1 MQINQLQNLSSNLR
15 SLKSRADKLD
25 VDLSKLSVVVKNDI
39 VKKDVDNGQI
49 ENMEDRIPDITN
61 LSSSTTVNAK
71 TKKIKNQIPSITNLV
86 ITNPLNPKIN
96 ELKNKI
102 LNITNLAITTA
113 LENKQDNNRKFSFKI
128 AQTNLESKIDVA
140 KKIK

>member
-1 MQINQLQNLSSNLR
+1 MQNLSSNLR

-25 VDLSKLSVVVKNDI
+25 VDLSKLSVVEKNDI
-39 VKKDVDNGQI
+39 VKKDVYNGQI

-61 LSSSTTVNAK
+61 LSSSTTLNAK
-71 TKKIKNQIPSITNLV
+71 TKKIKNQIPSVTNLV

-113 LENKQDNNRKFSFKI
+113 LENK
-128 AQTNLESKIDVA
+128 
-140 KKIK
+140 

>member
-1 MQINQLQNLSSNLR
+1 MQNLPSNLR

-25 VDLSKLSVVVKNDI
+25 VDLRKLSAVVKNDI
-39 VKKDVDNGQI
+39 VKKDVYNGQI

-61 LSSSTTVNAK
+61 LSSSTTLNAK
-71 TKKIKNQIPSITNLV
+71 TKKIKNQIPSVTNLV

-113 LENKQDNNRKFSFKI
+113 LENKLDNNRKFSFKI

>member
-25 VDLSKLSVVVKNDI
+25 VDLSKLSAVVKNDI
-39 VKKDVDNGQI
+39 VKKDVYNGQI

-61 LSSSTTVNAK
+61 LSSSTTLNAK
-71 TKKIKNQIPSITNLV
+71 TKKIKNQIPSVTNLV

>member
-25 VDLSKLSVVVKNDI
+25 VDLSKLSAVVKNDI
-39 VKKDVDNGQI
+39 VKKDVYNGQI

-61 LSSSTTVNAK
+61 LSSS
-71 TKKIKNQIPSITNLV
+71 
-86 ITNPLNPKIN
+86 NPLNPKIN

>member
-1 MQINQLQNLSSNLR
+1 MQINQLQNLSNNLR
-15 SLKSRADKLD
+15 SLKSRADKFD
-25 VDLSKLSVVVKNDI
+25 ADLSKLSVVVKNDI
-39 VKKDVDNGQI
+39 VKKDVYNGQI

-61 LSSSTTVNAK
+61 LSSSTTLNAK
-71 TKKIKNQIPSITNLV
+71 AKKIKNQIPSITNLV
-86 ITNPLNPKIN
+86 ITTPLNPKIN

-102 LNITNLAITTA
+102 LNINNLAITTA
-113 LENKQDNNRKFSFKI
+113 LENKQDNNKKFSFKI

>member
-25 VDLSKLSVVVKNDI
+25 VDLSKLSAVVKNDI
-39 VKKDVDNGQI
+39 DKKDVYNGQI

-61 LSSSTTVNAK
+61 LSSSTTLNAK
-71 TKKIKNQIPSITNLV
+71 TKKIKNQIPSVTNLV

-113 LENKQDNNRKFSFKI
+113 LENK
-128 AQTNLESKIDVA
+128 
-140 KKIK
+140 

>member
-25 VDLSKLSVVVKNDI
+25 VDLSKLSAVVKNDI
-39 VKKDVDNGQI
+39 VKKDVYNGQI

-61 LSSSTTVNAK
+61 LSSSTTLNAK
-71 TKKIKNQIPSITNLV
+71 TKKIKNQIPSVTNLV

-128 AQTNLESKIDVA
+128 AQTNLESKTDVA